1 VEVGLPIVNYA
12 QLIALAMGVDAYEV
26 VGIQTHS
33 VPLEALLE
41 RVDVL

>member
-1 VEVGLPIVNYA
+1 VNYA

-41 RVDVL
+41 RVGVL